1 MRWKQFL
8 ARLACY
14 RVQLRWCLVPT
25 ELSHP
30 DIILLVCAYIC
41 FPLWS
46 APPSTYHYC
55 AAPCKLFFYFYF
67 SICKRGRPILVR
79 KTPVAGL
86 LNWKTRARKTTKII
100 LMTITISRPDSC
112 KNPFMWNEL
121 ICSDDEERT
130 LCGLVF
136 PPQSPPNCCSSV
148 WARADSD
155 FYDFVRLSKGCNGFP
170 G

>member
-1 MRWKQFL
+1 MRGKQFL
-8 ARLACY
+8 AWLTCY

-30 DIILLVCAYIC
+30 DMILLVCAYIC

-46 APPSTYHYC
+46 ATYHYC
-55 AAPCKLFFYFYF
+55 AALCKLFLFLFL
-67 SICKRGRPILVR
+67 RRPILVR

-100 LMTITISRPDSC
+100 LMMITISRPDSC

-121 ICSDDEERT
+121 ICSENEERT
-130 LCGLVF
+130 LCGLV
-136 PPQSPPNCCSSV
+136 SPPV
-148 WARADSD
+148 ATKLLQLGVGAGRQR
-155 FYDFVRLSKGCNGFP
+155 FLRLC
-170 G
+170 